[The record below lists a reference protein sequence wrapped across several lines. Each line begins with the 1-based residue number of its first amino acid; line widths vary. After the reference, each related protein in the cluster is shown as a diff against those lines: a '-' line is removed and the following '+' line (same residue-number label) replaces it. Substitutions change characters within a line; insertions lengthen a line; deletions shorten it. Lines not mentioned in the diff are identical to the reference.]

1 MAGHKYGVL
10 TAQFS
15 PDMQFLVSIGF
26 HHDGFIYLWEWK
38 TRKRLCGAK
47 ITTPLFSFAFDPCS
61 NYFVTTGV
69 QHIKFWD
76 LKNIR
81 EKMNSSNTK
90 KEAPASLLSSE
101 PPSLF
106 SLEGKAGLLGEHKG
120 VTLVDVCC
128 IESTVEGVSQSLTY
142 AMTLNGY
149 LLMFNASGVLE
160 KWLHAKMEK
169 GSCIRATSAY
179 IICGG
184 SEGKV
189 RLFEPVT
196 LKHLG
201 NIPPPE
207 PLLTAVNK

>member
-1 MAGHKYGVL
+1 VL

-26 HHDGFIYLWEWK
+26 QHDGFIYVWEWK
-38 TRKRLCGAK
+38 TRKRICGAK
-47 ITTPLFSFAFDPCS
+47 ITTPLFSLAFDPQS
-61 NYFVTTGV
+61 HYFVTTGA
-69 QHIKFWD
+69 QHIKFWN

-81 EKMNSSNTK
+81 EKMSSINMN
-90 KEAPASLLSSE
+90 KESAASLLSSE
-101 PPSLF
+101 APSLF
-106 SLEGKAGLLGEHKG
+106 SLEGRAGLLGEHKG
-120 VTLVDVCC
+120 ATLVDVCC
-128 IESTVEGVSQSLTY
+128 LESIVEGVPQSLTY

-149 LLMFNASGVLE
+149 VLMFNASGVLE

-184 SEGKV
+184 SDGKV
-189 RLFEPVT
+189 RLFEPAT

-201 NIPPPE
+201 NIAPPE
-207 PLLTAVNK
+207 PLLITVSK